1 MNDANKLCI
10 YHGNCADGFG
20 AAWVVRKALGDEVKF
35 VPGVYGQEP
44 PDVTGMDVILV
55 DFSYKY
61 DVLVNMSWKA
71 NSIIILDHHKS
82 AAADLERFP
91 SFHAGVEHDRRR
103 DDGTALLGWRSAHT
117 LMNSQDARDIACC
130 FDMDRSGAMLAWDH
144 FFPDQEPPQ
153 LLRHIEDRDLWLF
166 KLEGTREIQ
175 ANLFS
180 YPYDFEVWD
189 KLMVTDVLSLVSD
202 GAAIERKHHKDIAE
216 LVGVTKRRQMIGGY
230 DVPVANLPYTLTSDA
245 GALMAQ
251 GEPFAACYW
260 DTPTG
265 RTYSLRST
273 DDGIDVSEIATQ
285 YGGGGHRN
293 ASGFR
298 VSFDHCL
305 VTTPNGQAC
314 TEQAVDLEG
323 CEDKGHE
330 Q

>member
-1 MNDANKLCI
+1 MPENKSKTMCI

-20 AAWVVRKALGDEVKF
+20 AAWVVRKALGANVEF

-44 PDVTGMDVILV
+44 PEVTGKDVVLV

-61 DVLVNMSWKA
+61 DVLAELAWRAK
-71 NSIIILDHHKS
+71 SIIVLDHHKS
-82 AAADLERFP
+82 AAEDLGRFEP
-91 SFHAGVEHDRRR
+91 FHAGIEEDTRR
-103 DDGTALLGWRSAHT
+103 DDGTALLGWKTAHD
-117 LMNSQDARDIACC
+117 MANSQNGPSIACC
-130 FDMDRSGAMLAWDH
+130 FDMNRSGAMLAWDH
-144 FFPDQEPPQ
+144 YFPGQEPPQ

-189 KLMVTDVLSLVSD
+189 QLMAADVLTLVSD
-202 GAAIERKHHKDIAE
+202 GAAIERKHHKDVAE
-216 LVGVTKRRQMIGGY
+216 LVGVTKRRLLIGGF
-230 DVPVANLPYTLTSDA
+230 DVPVASLPYTLTSDA
-245 GALMAQ
+245 GHLMAQ

-265 RTYSLRST
+265 RVFSLRST
-273 DDGIDVSEIATQ
+273 DEGMDVSEIANQ

-298 VSFDHCL
+298 VPF
-305 VTTPNGQAC
+305 
-314 TEQAVDLEG
+314 
-323 CEDKGHE
+323 GHALTL
-330 Q
+330 